1 MDAGSTFG
9 RFVPALDQPCAI
21 IVNNKSDGSAV
32 CKQLLGETM
41 QKKSKVVAFRV
52 NDEEY
57 EALTKR
63 VNDLKQ
69 LTDND
74 IKTVA
79 NLVEHCLQEPLSNM
93 VASLQRAKK
102 NAEAAAKRKATKE
115 AKKAAN
121 DAK

>member
-1 MDAGSTFG
+1 
-9 RFVPALDQPCAI
+9 
-21 IVNNKSDGSAV
+21 
-32 CKQLLGETM
+32 M

-63 VNDLKQ
+63 VNELKQ
-69 LTDND
+69 IPNPDV
-74 IKTVA
+74 KTVA
-79 NLVEHCLQEPLSNM
+79 NLIEDLLSAPLQNM
-93 VASLQRAKK
+93 VASLRKQKK

>member
-1 MDAGSTFG
+1 
-9 RFVPALDQPCAI
+9 
-21 IVNNKSDGSAV
+21 
-32 CKQLLGETM
+32 M

-57 EALTKR
+57 EALAKR

-79 NLVEHCLQEPLSNM
+79 NLVEHCLQEPLGNM

-121 DAK
+121 DPQ

>member
-1 MDAGSTFG
+1 
-9 RFVPALDQPCAI
+9 
-21 IVNNKSDGSAV
+21 
-32 CKQLLGETM
+32 M

-115 AKKAAN
+115 AKKAAS
-121 DAK
+121 DPK

>member
-1 MDAGSTFG
+1 
-9 RFVPALDQPCAI
+9 
-21 IVNNKSDGSAV
+21 
-32 CKQLLGETM
+32 M
-41 QKKSKVVAFRV
+41 QKKTKVVAFRV

-102 NAEAAAKRKATKE
+102 NAEAAAKRAATKA

>member
-1 MDAGSTFG
+1 
-9 RFVPALDQPCAI
+9 
-21 IVNNKSDGSAV
+21 
-32 CKQLLGETM
+32 M
-41 QKKSKVVAFRV
+41 QKKTKVVAFRV

-121 DAK
+121 DTK

>member
-1 MDAGSTFG
+1 
-9 RFVPALDQPCAI
+9 
-21 IVNNKSDGSAV
+21 
-32 CKQLLGETM
+32 M